1 MIRQIDFKG
10 TALSLE
16 IPLTVP
22 LIGIILFRSTTAA
35 VMAAIIKESQ
45 LEIEF
50 AKMRGNRSLIGSTDK
65 GAFRRTPH
73 PLTQNLLRLIH
84 EKSLLN
90 EFIRNCS

>member
-50 AKMRGNRSLIGSTDK
+50 AKMRGNHYSVSLIGSTDK
-65 GAFRRTPH
+65 GAFRGAIPS
-73 PLTQNLLRLIH
+73 P
-84 EKSLLN
+84 K
-90 EFIRNCS
+90 FY